1 MSDFTESGDKF
12 LAIMH
17 AVQDD
22 IPEAAWEAIL
32 KSFRGCMN
40 AYAVEMGK
48 MGRLL
53 KEADELLDMMQGN
66 GGKEE

>member
-1 MSDFTESGDKF
+1 
-12 LAIMH
+12 MH

>member
-1 MSDFTESGDKF
+1 MNSEFTESGDRF

-17 AVQDD
+17 AVHDD
-22 IPEAAWEAIL
+22 MPEPAWEAIL

-40 AYAVEMGK
+40 AYAAEMEK

-53 KEADELLDMMQGN
+53 DEANELLSMIRVT
-66 GGKEE
+66 GKE